1 MKRITYLL
9 FFAFL
14 STFSFTQNI
23 PFKIQ
28 KSEIFKDEF
37 KESNIVLSEV
47 DENGGVLIVRTY
59 KGSGISSNAGYY
71 FEHYDSNLNLIN
83 EFDFQLTHTSSQKY
97 AVTFGV
103 FKTKNAIRIIEM
115 YYDVIEKSYIC
126 MANSISKIDFKEEK
140 KELFRL
146 TRDEIKQY
154 GSFSLSNLSKD
165 KNDKKLASETNG
177 YFTDTSNGIAI
188 IANENVFSIA
198 IDFMSIDNSE
208 TLKLFLFDDNLNKKM
223 EHLYKKQIKD
233 SNHVFQNID
242 LAKDNNSVYLL
253 SKSYSED
260 VKNKDDGGKYQFEIT
275 KFTQNKEETKS
286 FDIKNHFIGSL
297 KSIVFNKKIVC
308 IGFYS
313 DSKEN
318 KFKGVSYFEIDPN
331 NLEINLSKFNPF
343 TEQFIIDKYGTVK
356 DKELVDLNFKNIL
369 ITPEND
375 IILNAEESYATS
387 SASGGGYGGAGFGG
401 VNMGGV
407 SGRLYFGGIY
417 GETFNHFDDIV
428 SVKLTLK
435 AI

>member
-1 MKRITYLL
+1 
-9 FFAFL
+9 
-14 STFSFTQNI
+14 
-23 PFKIQ
+23 
-28 KSEIFKDEF
+28 
-37 KESNIVLSEV
+37 
-47 DENGGVLIVRTY
+47 
-59 KGSGISSNAGYY
+59 
-71 FEHYDSNLNLIN
+71 
-83 EFDFQLTHTSSQKY
+83 
-97 AVTFGV
+97 
-103 FKTKNAIRIIEM
+103 
-115 YYDVIEKSYIC
+115 
-126 MANSISKIDFKEEK
+126 
-140 KELFRL
+140 
-146 TRDEIKQY
+146 
-154 GSFSLSNLSKD
+154 
-165 KNDKKLASETNG
+165 
-177 YFTDTSNGIAI
+177 
-188 IANENVFSIA
+188 
-198 IDFMSIDNSE
+198 MSIDNSE